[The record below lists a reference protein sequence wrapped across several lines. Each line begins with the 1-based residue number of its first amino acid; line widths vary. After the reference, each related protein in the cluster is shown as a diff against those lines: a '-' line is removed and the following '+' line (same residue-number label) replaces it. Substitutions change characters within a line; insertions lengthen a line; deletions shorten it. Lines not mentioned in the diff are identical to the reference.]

1 MFNLRKKERY
11 RYVFVASLCRI
22 IHDKYKA
29 ECLQRI
35 LFGVVCRCK
44 RWHCILED
52 IWFASELP
60 SHHTALLYQTMVFF
74 WVDICPG
81 PLLFTYTLIVMVE
94 QCSVYRAALYILL
107 YKTSRSE
114 YG

>member
-1 MFNLRKKERY
+1 MFNLRKKE

-60 SHHTALLYQTMVFF
+60 SHHTALLYTNHGFF
-74 WVDICPG
+74 LGRYLSRLPPI
-81 PLLFTYTLIVMVE
+81 TYKL
-94 QCSVYRAALYILL
+94 
-107 YKTSRSE
+107 
-114 YG
+114 